1 MFTCLFP
8 KRKQKETKTLQTL
21 EKLNETLGMLEKKES
36 LLLKRAAE
44 EVERAKEFTCA
55 KNKRAAM
62 MCLKRKRVYE
72 QQVEQLGNY
81 QLRIHDQMIMIEG
94 AKATT
99 ETVDALRIGASAMKA
114 MQKAT
119 NIEDVDKTMNEIND
133 QTDNMRQIQD
143 SLSAPFGS
151 DFNEDELEAELEE
164 LESAELE
171 EELPKPVRHVQNLP
185 ARPATQKKQ
194 TAYEDELPSSINEAA
209 AAQMKFPPSLCKLSR
224 SKKFT

>member
-62 MCLKRKRVYE
+62 MYLKRKRVYE

-99 ETVDALRIGASAMKA
+99 ETVDVLRIGASAMKA

-119 NIEDVDKTMNEIND
+119 YLNIEDVDKTMNENYEIND

-151 DFNEDELEAELEE
+151 DFNEENYRMNR
-164 LESAELE
+164 
-171 EELPKPVRHVQNLP
+171 KQNL
-185 ARPATQKKQ
+185 KNLK
-194 TAYEDELPSSINEAA
+194 
-209 AAQMKFPPSLCKLSR
+209 AQS
-224 SKKFT
+224 